1 MDHLFDVAVT
11 QSQLKLVELVDC
23 RIILDPFEQQPLEL
37 GHLQRNCQLMQE
49 DWYRQVTFGVEY
61 SLAAILEVRVNLLL
75 GKVQG
80 ISPSQ
85 QPTLLGIQL
94 PTITVMMLLKLAKA

>member
-1 MDHLFDVAVT
+1 
-11 QSQLKLVELVDC
+11 
-23 RIILDPFEQQPLEL
+23 
-37 GHLQRNCQLMQE
+37 MQE

-94 PTITVMMLLKLAKA
+94 PTITVMMFLKLAKA

>member
-11 QSQLKLVELVDC
+11 QSQLKLVELIDC

-37 GHLQRNCQLMQE
+37 GHLQRNCQLMQK

-94 PTITVMMLLKLAKA
+94 PTITVMMFLKLAKA